1 MTLLIAS
8 TPMQAKKIE
17 LIKAIK
23 EIELIEVIQL
33 VKVRNWGNLACFNCT
48 SQNVKEQNDTT
59 IEAGVSF
66 TAEVEF
72 EFTT

>member
-1 MTLLIAS
+1 
-8 TPMQAKKIE
+8 MQAKKIE

-23 EIELIEVIQL
+23 EIELIEVIEL

-59 IEAGVSF
+59 INARLCMMEHSGDNIRDINVCNF
-66 TAEVEF
+66 I
-72 EFTT
+72 